1 MAQLNSISNPNRI
14 YVGQVLKLST
24 NSNTTTNNHNTNT
37 TTNNSSTGTYT
48 VKAGDSLSAIASHF
62 GTSYESLARLN
73 NISNP
78 NHIYVGQTLN
88 LGASGYTAHRSAAA
102 TSSRRGSYTV
112 QSGDSLSAIAARYGM
127 SYETLARLNHIS
139 NPNLI
144 MVGQQIIL

>member
-1 MAQLNSISNPNRI
+1 MNNISNPNRI
-14 YVGQVLKLST
+14 YVGQVLKLNASST
-24 NSNTTTNNHNTNT
+24 TSSAKRQASSTTT
-37 TTNNSSTGTYT
+37 SSAAGSYT
-48 VKAGDSLSAIASHF
+48 VKAGDSLSAIAARY
-62 GTSYESLARLN
+62 GMSYETLARLN

-127 SYETLARLNHIS
+127 SYETLARINHIS